1 MSSDSEILEDI
12 AEALEL
18 WGQRI
23 LELETNFGKTK
34 ELSEKISNALNRQ
47 VLDGFIS
54 EQDSHKLQYIADL
67 WTKLHNSASAHCMG
81 TQIITEEFP
90 IRDIILNLLELFE
103 LQQISKDFFI
113 NIVSR
118 LWHNETDH

>member
-34 ELSEKISNALNRQ
+34 ELSEKISNAVNRQ

-54 EQDSHKLQYIADL
+54 EQNSCKLQYIINL
-67 WTKLHNSASAHCMG
+67 WTKLHNSVSAHCMG
-81 TQIITEEFP
+81 TQIITEDFT
-90 IRDIILNLLELFE
+90 IQDIISSLLELFE

-113 NIVSR
+113 SIFSR

>member
-18 WGQRI
+18 WSQRI

-47 VLDGFIS
+47 VLDGMIS
-54 EQDSHKLQYIADL
+54 EQDSSKLQYIVNL
-67 WTKLHNSASAHCMG
+67 WTKLHNSISAHCMG
-81 TQIITEEFP
+81 TQIITEDVFSC
-90 IRDIILNLLELFE
+90 LLELFD
-103 LQQISKDFFI
+103 LQQISKEFFI
-113 NIVSR
+113 KIVTQ
-118 LWHNETDH
+118 LWCK

>member
-12 AEALEL
+12 VEALEL

-34 ELSEKISNALNRQ
+34 ELSENILNALNRQ

-54 EQDSHKLQYIADL
+54 EQDSCKLQYIVNL
-67 WTKLHNSASAHCMG
+67 WTKLHNSISAHCMG
-81 TQIITEEFP
+81 TQVITE
-90 IRDIILNLLELFE
+90 DIVSCLVELFD
-103 LQQISKDFFI
+103 LQQISKDFFVK
-113 NIVSR
+113 IVMQLCR
-118 LWHNETDH
+118 KEIH